1 MTRLAPSAAV
11 GPASAQEQ
19 LELFDAVLRDVSVK
33 VDSVSLEHPLFAL
46 RPTRA
51 ERVYSL
57 GEDSEI
63 RIVPSTLGCPTID
76 DKDVLV
82 YISSQIR
89 AGLNAGL
96 KVASTVNING
106 YDLLRATGRGVG
118 GADYKRLSAALSRLR
133 GATIITRIR
142 TGGIAQES
150 GFGLIDSWE
159 LVKQETIHSPRIR
172 IRISDW
178 YFRAIVANEVL
189 TVEPEYFR
197 LSGLSKRLYELVRK
211 HLGRQT
217 AFRIDLEKLRAK
229 SGSQTPLR
237 RFKFEVGRILESA
250 SAARIGGLNDPYRNW
265 LLILHGN
272 IFAAY
277 QNNDEG
283 RKERDK
289 DHLRYL
295 RSSRP
300 VSSSVEQPGAPQ

>member
-1 MTRLAPSAAV
+1 MARRTPSAAAE
-11 GPASAQEQ
+11 PASDREQ

-33 VDSVSLEHPLFAL
+33 VDAVSLEHPLFAL

-57 GEDSEI
+57 GEDCEI
-63 RIVPSTLGCPTID
+63 RVIPSTLGCPTID

-82 YISSQIR
+82 YIASQIR

-96 KVASTVNING
+96 KVAPTVNING
-106 YDLLRATGRGVG
+106 YDLLRTTGRGVG
-118 GADYKRLSAALSRLR
+118 GADYKRLSAALGRLR
-133 GATIITRIR
+133 GATVMTRIR
-142 TGGIAQES
+142 TGGIRQES

-159 LVKQETIHSPRIR
+159 LVKQEAVHAPRIR

-178 YFRAIVANEVL
+178 YFRAIITNQVL
-189 TVEPEYFR
+189 TVEPDYFR

-211 HLGRQT
+211 HLGRQI
-217 AFRIDLEKLRAK
+217 AWRCELEKLRTKA
-229 SGSQTPLR
+229 GSQTPIR
-237 RFKFEVGRILESA
+237 RFKFEVGRILQAA
-250 SAARIGGLNDPYRNW
+250 SAARVGGQDDPHRNW

-283 RKERDK
+283 RAERDK
-289 DHLRYL
+289 DHRRYL